1 MGRYVKDIRLGLPED
16 EVQNVIQRFLS
27 TNNFVL
33 KQNFERAP
41 YYVLGENAVRSYGFF
56 QYHYKDGSL
65 HIEAYLG
72 LNNVESGLTGWS
84 SAVEKSTYLQ
94 KIHQLIE
101 EVLALLPAGNPVA
114 VAMYKEL
121 AGERNKSRA
130 GMALFVV
137 LLCVFVLMMAVSKM
151 I

>member
-1 MGRYVKDIRLGLPED
+1 MGRYVKDIWLGLPED

-41 YYVLGENAVRSYGFF
+41 YYVLGESTVRSYGFF

-65 HIEAYLG
+65 HIEAWLG
-72 LNNVESGLTGWS
+72 LNNVESDLTGWS
-84 SAVEKSTYLQ
+84 SVVEKSTYLQ

-114 VAMYKEL
+114 AAMYKEL
-121 AGERNKSRA
+121 AGERNRNRA